1 MTGGI
6 IMKVLAKLKALFLA
20 FGIIAI
26 LFGVLCIGCKSYIE
40 DFRDD
45 VKKKGISGITQVEYL
60 GGKLS
65 YDEFMDKSKEDID
78 TLEGG
83 TPVFFVL
90 GAGMIVLFIVGNTA
104 AKKQKN
110 G

>member
-1 MTGGI
+1 
-6 IMKVLAKLKALFLA
+6 MKVLAKIKVLFLI
-20 FGIIAI
+20 FAI
-26 LFGVLCIGCKSYIE
+26 LFILFGIACVGSKGYIE

-45 VKKKGISGITQVEYL
+45 VKKKGVSGFTKVEYL
-60 GGKLS
+60 GQKLS